1 MSGLFPI
8 TEPPLPAAS
17 YIDELQEKEENPLK
31 RPPNRRA
38 NGDCSRGLSERNDR
52 RNTRLTT
59 TILSVAEKRKQLDP
73 GCPDEPG
80 TGRSGRLQLRS
91 VRGCSFV
98 PDGLRPRHHEH
109 SR

>member
-1 MSGLFPI
+1 MSALFPI
-8 TEPPLPAAS
+8 TEPLLPPAW

-31 RPPNRRA
+31 RAWNRKG
-38 NGDCSRGLSERNDR
+38 NGDCWRGLSERNDR
-52 RNTRLTT
+52 RDTRLTT
-59 TILSVAEKRKQLDP
+59 TILSVAEKREQLDP